1 MNTRYRSP
9 IHNDH
14 RRIISYF
21 INIPKPDTLL
31 RLCLVILPVLLLC
44 HTLRAELPPALPGE
58 EITDHVLRKT
68 LVQDTIRKGAKDTLR
83 SVTLWYDKAA
93 STWDAPSLTD
103 QMSKDNTIV
112 PMGKGGIF
120 IPRMTQLHKEPD
132 IEILDS
138 MGVSVG
144 GGETGVTYPL
154 EPGSYYVMLGSGTHK
169 QRIVRKVE
177 VVEFRTMPVIPHWAG
192 LIIETIDTNAAS
204 IKGEYELVRIDGF
217 ESFGRGYGADVSL
230 GETVKTWIL
239 KPGLYKILGRGE
251 SYNTLKN
258 FITVRLMPGE
268 LSRIVLIQRPE
279 DLVIL
284 GGGNVDVASG
294 RKITSNWKFGG
305 SVGGNIQFVNNVDK
319 KDDRKSDYS
328 SLLNLNSS
336 TWIRYHK
343 NPLEWETTISL
354 NEGFNVVKQ
363 ASSSSSW
370 SIMSATDDFKV
381 RTLFIWRFFQWLGP
395 YGSVE
400 AKTNLLTKDIR
411 RGDKELFLILTDDS
425 VRTTTEI
432 DSSAVHRLNPSFSPV
447 TFDVGGGVNI
457 DALNLNLM
465 DIAIRLGAGS
475 SYSGFPEK
483 YTEISGSKINYD
495 TSDRAVARLID
506 KSVLLRYEKK
516 TEIFELGP
524 LGQIS
529 ANLRVGRFGTAG
541 AELKVFVPLYP
552 ENRLTK
558 PDFNINTILSWQI
571 ARGVTLDYE
580 FSYVLKQP
588 TNKDAVVDLA
598 TNTVLLRFSFS
609 SR

>member
-1 MNTRYRSP
+1 MNTRYRCT
-9 IHNDH
+9 IQINH
-14 RRIISYF
+14 RRIASDYTNMFKRDI
-21 INIPKPDTLL
+21 LL
-31 RLCLVILPVLLLC
+31 RLCFVTIPILLFC

-68 LVQDTIRKGAKDTLR
+68 LVQDTIRNGTKDTLR
-83 SVTLWYDKAA
+83 PVTLWYDKAA
-93 STWDAPSLTD
+93 RTWDAPSLTD

-112 PMGKGGIF
+112 PMGKGGVF

-132 IEILDS
+132 VEIVDS
-138 MGVSVG
+138 MGVSVA

-177 VVEFRTMPVIPHWAG
+177 ILEFRTVPVIPDWAG
-192 LIIETIDTNAAS
+192 LIIETIDTNAAA

-217 ESFGRGYGADVSL
+217 ESYGRGYGADVSL
-230 GETVKTWIL
+230 GEAVKTWIL

-284 GGGNVDVASG
+284 GGGNIDMESG

-336 TWIRYHK
+336 IWVRYHK
-343 NPLEWETTISL
+343 NPLEWETSIAL
-354 NEGFNVVKQ
+354 NEGFNLVKQ
-363 ASSSSSW
+363 PSSSTL

-400 AKTNLLTKDIR
+400 AKTNLLTKDIQ
-411 RGDKELFLILTDDS
+411 RGDKELFLILNDDS

-432 DSSAVHRLNPSFSPV
+432 DSSAVHRLNPSFCPV
-447 TFDVGGGVNI
+447 TFDIGGGVNI
-457 DALNLNLM
+457 DALNLNFM
-465 DIAIRLGAGS
+465 DIAIKLGAGS

-483 YTEISGSKINYD
+483 YTEISSSKINYD
-495 TSDRAVARLID
+495 TSNRALVRIID
-506 KSVLLRYEKK
+506 KSVLLRHEKK

-541 AELKVFVPLYP
+541 AEVKVFVPLYP
-552 ENRLTK
+552 ENRFTK
-558 PDFNINTILSWQI
+558 PDFNINSIISWQI

-598 TNTVLLRFSFS
+598 TNTILLRFSFS